1 MVTFLREKAGKIRLF
16 NSLWETI
23 LYSVIFVTLLYFLS
37 DDIVIKLNSYHD
49 IALLFLA
56 LITLYN
62 GTVYGV
68 IALAVMAFFIYFFT
82 LEYDSN
88 TLLEYLVFVLLFGE
102 FHYHF
107 HQRGRK
113 DHEEKNYLKAKFRE
127 LSNAFFAL
135 KVSHDQLE
143 KGYLLKPVT
152 LRSLILEL
160 SKNLDQH
167 DVYEKLFNTFTEA
180 FTLKSALYCELQDQ
194 SSLKRSIKLGESD
207 FTYDPAHPM
216 IAQVIATKKP
226 LFLSEDEIEMLQDEP
241 ILAVLP
247 VLDTQNRLLALFIIE
262 EMDFLEF
269 HMDNILKIEILLE
282 YLAQERYYH
291 HHKTHFSKHLNL
303 PDIHAKFQL
312 EIDRL
317 YTMHQRFGVHSA
329 VLTIHTTDPA
339 IALTLENFK
348 NKKMRLL
355 DQVDLHREGSAY
367 FFIFL
372 LPLERV
378 SGAISFKQR
387 IEGELKVFEGKHYSI
402 IITEIAKID
411 TLSLWIR
418 EHEA

>member
-1 MVTFLREKAGKIRLF
+1 MLTALREKAGKIRLF
-16 NSLWETI
+16 TSLWETI
-23 LYSVIFVTLLYFLS
+23 LYSILFVTLLYFLS
-37 DDIVIKLNSYHD
+37 DEIAIRLDSYHD

-62 GTVYGV
+62 GTLYGV
-68 IALAVMAFFIYFFT
+68 ISLAIVTFSIYFFT
-82 LEYDSN
+82 LEFDLN
-88 TLLEYLVFVLLFGE
+88 TFLEYLVFVLLFGE

-107 HQRGRK
+107 KKRGVQ

-127 LSNAFFAL
+127 LSNAFYAL

-160 SKNLDQH
+160 SKNLESAT
-167 DVYEKLFNTFTEA
+167 VYEKLFDTFTEA
-180 FTLKSALYCELQDQ
+180 FSLKSALYCELEKERT
-194 SSLKRSIKLGESD
+194 LRRAIPLGESR
-207 FTYDPAHPM
+207 FVFDPEHPM
-216 IAQVIATKKP
+216 FAQAMAEKRP
-226 LFLSEDEIEMLQDEP
+226 LFLSEEEIEMLQDEP

-247 VLDTQNRLLALFIIE
+247 VLDIQNRLQALFVIE

-282 YLAQERYYH
+282 YLVQERYYNRHKVQASH
-291 HHKTHFSKHLNL
+291 HL
-303 PDIHAKFQL
+303 PLHDIDARFQL

-317 YTMHQRFGVHSA
+317 YTMYQRFGIHS
-329 VLTIHTTDPA
+329 VMVTVYTEDPA

-348 NKKMRLL
+348 AKKMRLL
-355 DQVDLHREGSAY
+355 DQVDVHKSGTRY

-387 IEGELKVFEGKHYSI
+387 IENELRIFGEERHKI
-402 IITEIAKID
+402 IITEIGKIE
-411 TLSLWIR
+411 TLGEWIR
-418 EHEA
+418 NYEA